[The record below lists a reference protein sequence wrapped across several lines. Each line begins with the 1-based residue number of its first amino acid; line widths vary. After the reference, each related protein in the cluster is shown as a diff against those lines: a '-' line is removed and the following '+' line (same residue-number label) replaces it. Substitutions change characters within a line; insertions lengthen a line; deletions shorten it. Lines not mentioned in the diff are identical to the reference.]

1 MRSEARAR
9 ARERHYISASIRRV
23 FIKMT
28 SRCGLGAEGS
38 RWLLLA
44 KIGRG
49 WWERAVIKQKKGRRG
64 RSGRGRIKIL
74 QRQLTIAKSRPLRV
88 PSPPRISCAT
98 VDGPALPTLPIVSD
112 KTTPCPLHFPPP
124 VRKRAIINIEKMKN
138 Y

>member
-44 KIGRG
+44 KIGRE
-49 WWERAVIKQKKGRRG
+49 WWERTVIKQKKGTRG